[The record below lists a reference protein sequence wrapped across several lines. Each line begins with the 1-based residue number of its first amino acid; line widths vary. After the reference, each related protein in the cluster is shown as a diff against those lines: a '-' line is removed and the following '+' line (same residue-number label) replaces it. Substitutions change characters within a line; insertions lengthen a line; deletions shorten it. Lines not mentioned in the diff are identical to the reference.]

1 VKLALSSAHNDSSDL
16 QQMELPFT
24 RVELDKTLTLAP
36 NPKRVNGFWVT
47 QTNSSNEAVEF
58 MAEHFK
64 RSPFFSGK
72 RFRKSTY
79 IPIIS
84 TVLANL
90 LNAYNHR
97 LQIIYSRDD
106 HSGNRPWIHFWD
118 FLSHLNLIST
128 VIAGKNE
135 KGVQSWCVALPEL
148 VELLKPATSTKIIFD
163 RHQPS
168 IEVRDKD
175 KNVLPVSKNRAAII
189 KYNRLERD
197 TRAFNEYWEY
207 HTVTL
212 DGKNVVPIVKR
223 KFNDTLEMGGRFYG
237 GFQQLSSKD
246 RARLIIDD
254 LGTAEMDYSSIHLA
268 ILYAWVG
275 VQIKY
280 KVAYTLEDYEWPTDM
295 TEDECRKIIKLIT
308 LRALNIKNLS
318 GLKTAI
324 TTSTKPKN
332 LIKYK
337 AYKDSRAI
345 HDMRRA
351 KGLASKAP
359 FKAKWIDTFIE
370 GIPSSTIANDLVA
383 AFLEKHSAIKAY
395 IGSPKLGV
403 RLQAVDSEIM
413 ALVLHRLRL
422 ENIPALPVHDS
433 VRIQKKHKI
442 RARDVMAE
450 CFKEITGFKA
460 QVREVLPK

>member
-16 QQMELPFT
+16 QQMELSFT

-47 QTNSSNEAVEF
+47 QTNSSNEVVEF

-79 IPIIS
+79 MPIIS

-168 IEVRDKD
+168 IEVRDKY
-175 KNVLPVSKNRAAII
+175 KNVLPVSKKRTVIL
-189 KYNRLERD
+189 KYNRLENA
-197 TRAFNEYWEY
+197 TRAFNEYWE
-207 HTVTL
+207 HHVVTL

-223 KFNDTLEMGGRFYG
+223 IFNDTLEMGGRFYG

-280 KVAYTLEDYEWPTDM
+280 KVAYTLEGYDRDT
-295 TEDECRKIIKLIT
+295 IKAIT
-308 LRALNIKNLS
+308 LRALNINDLS
-318 GLKTAI
+318 DLKKAI
-324 TTSTKPKN
+324 TISANPKS

-337 AYKDSRAI
+337 AYKNKRAI
-345 HDMRRA
+345 HDFQRS

-370 GIPSSTIANDLVA
+370 GIPSSTIANDLVD

-395 IGSPKLGV
+395 IGSPKVGV

-433 VRIQKKHKI
+433 VRIQKKYKI

>member
-1 VKLALSSAHNDSSDL
+1 MKLAMSPAHNDSSDL
-16 QQMELPFT
+16 QQMELSFT
-24 RVELDKTLTLAP
+24 RVELDKTLTFAP

-47 QTNSSNEAVEF
+47 QTNSSNEVVEF

-79 IPIIS
+79 MPIIS

-168 IEVRDKD
+168 VVVRDKD
-175 KNVLPVSKNRAAII
+175 GNVLPLSKNRAARL
-189 KYNRLERD
+189 KYNRLEKD
-197 TRAFNEYWEY
+197 TRAFNEYWER
-207 HTVTL
+207 HVVTL

-237 GFQQLSSKD
+237 GFQQLPSKD

-254 LGTAEMDYSSIHLA
+254 LGTAEMDYSSIHWA
-268 ILYAWVG
+268 ILYAWEG

-280 KVAYTLEDYEWPTDM
+280 KAAYTLERYDRDVV
-295 TEDECRKIIKLIT
+295 KAIT

-318 GLKTAI
+318 DLKKAI
-324 TTSTKPKN
+324 TISANPKN
-332 LIKYK
+332 KEQYR
-337 AYKDSRAI
+337 AYKDARAVYEFE
-345 HDMRRA
+345 RS

-359 FKAKWIDTFIE
+359 YKAPWIKSFIE
-370 GIPSSTIANDLVA
+370 GIPSGTIADDLLG
-383 AFLEKHSAIKAY
+383 AFLEKHSVIKAH
-395 IGSPKLGV
+395 IGSPKIGL

-413 ALVLHRLRL
+413 ALVLYRLRL

-433 VRIQKKHKI
+433 VRIQKKHKL